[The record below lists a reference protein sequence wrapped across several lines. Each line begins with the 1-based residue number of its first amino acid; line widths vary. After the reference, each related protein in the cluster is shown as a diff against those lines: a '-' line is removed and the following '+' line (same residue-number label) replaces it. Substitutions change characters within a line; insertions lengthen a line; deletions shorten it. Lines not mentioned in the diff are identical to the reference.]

1 MEVPPLPA
9 AAAAAEEERR
19 GAATGSCLPR
29 LVSGVLSGAL
39 TGLFAVGTR

>member
-1 MEVPPLPA
+1 MEVPPLP
-9 AAAAAEEERR
+9 AAAEEERR
-19 GAATGSCLPR
+19 GAATGSCLHK